1 MISTSLPPEQF
12 VRIRD
17 KVRRLAARAADHELD
32 LLAAARSA
40 DAEIGYA
47 VATQKCVLSSASERS
62 LDELQR
68 VFAAAVGRAVERTAS
83 TRRACVT
90 AHEQHVA
97 TRRLLTDLDDAVPA
111 APADA
116 EGSVAVLVVDD
127 AAEVREMIA
136 LFLSDAGFLV
146 RTAANGLEGLIAA
159 FEMQPAVILM
169 DMTMPVLSGLE
180 ATRLIKAMKV
190 TRDVRVIAYTANP
203 SLSDVLVKK
212 FFAAVVA
219 KPSTPEMVLAAVQ
232 GAV

>member
-1 MISTSLPPEQF
+1 
-12 VRIRD
+12 
-17 KVRRLAARAADHELD
+17 
-32 LLAAARSA
+32 
-40 DAEIGYA
+40 
-47 VATQKCVLSSASERS
+47 
-62 LDELQR
+62 
-68 VFAAAVGRAVERTAS
+68 
-83 TRRACVT
+83 
-90 AHEQHVA
+90 
-97 TRRLLTDLDDAVPA
+97 
-111 APADA
+111 
-116 EGSVAVLVVDD
+116 VLVVDD